1 MNTSIKNT
9 LEDIG
14 HKVRTALRGACLA
27 RTLPFDAMTMAG
39 ACGPA
44 SAALLTALTM
54 AGVGATWAHGKML
67 RPAPVDPHTW
77 IMAGDYF
84 VDLTA
89 TQAIGLGI
97 SFVEPVRIVGAAS
110 RYYRRTVNGGPS
122 FGPCLDVQPDIVAD
136 MTSPWAHEAAIV
148 AVVAE
153 AMGAPREDVE
163 PHALAVLWGDES
175 RRRALMTPRSILA
188 EVAALPGLT
197 ADDARALAEHARAL
211 IAARA
216 KSA

>member
-1 MNTSIKNT
+1 MNTTSKNT

-27 RTLPFDAMTMAG
+27 RTLPFDARTMAG

-44 SAALLTALTM
+44 TAALLTALAM
-54 AGVGATWAHGKML
+54 AGIPSTWAHGRML
-67 RPAPVDPHTW
+67 RPEPVDPHTW
-77 IMAGDYF
+77 VMVGDYF

-89 TQAIGLGI
+89 TQAATCG
-97 SFVEPVRIVGAAS
+97 EAVRIVGASS
-110 RYYRRTVNGGPS
+110 RCYRRTVNGGPS
-122 FGPCLDVQPDIVAD
+122 FGPCLDVEPDIVAD
-136 MTSPWAHEAAIV
+136 VTSPWAHEAALV

-163 PHALAVLWGDES
+163 PHALAVLWGNES